1 VIVFSDGV
9 SEACNISEEE
19 FGDSRII
26 AVASALKDPS
36 ASALVDALMGELRS
50 YTGAAP
56 QGDDITAL
64 VISYHP
70 PAGA

>member
-1 VIVFSDGV
+1 V

-19 FGDSRII
+19 FGDARII
-26 AVASALKDPS
+26 AVAAALKDPS
-36 ASALVDALMGELRS
+36 ASALIDALMAELRS

-64 VISYHP
+64 VIAYHP